1 MDPLFQYLI
10 SLSPSWLR
18 RHWEDRLHAQEK
30 RVSLGEYRQRTSA
43 LSAQLNQILSRTPQ
57 WQQWSRKDRA
67 VLFRH
72 WYNEAFGGQLFV
84 DELQKMSPQGLG
96 RMLDRY
102 TAIPPNSARRE
113 SLLGAGVVAYRVGE
127 SSDTTQDLVRERFA
141 NASLWQLWSV
151 ADQEDLVHLCSQL
164 PQHEREELVFLLDYT
179 NYNERDA
186 LLDLM
191 HPLSSQERLKLLH
204 EWLSSSLQQHD
215 YSSRFLTPFGK
226 PLLAF
231 LVE

>member
-102 TAIPPNSARRE
+102 TAIHPTVLVVNHYWGLGLSPIE
-113 SLLGAGVVAYRVGE
+113 WVSLLIPHKILY
-127 SSDTTQDLVRERFA
+127 ERGLPTLRSGSCGLLQTKKIWFIFA
-141 NASLWQLWSV
+141 PNYHNRNARNSFF
-151 ADQEDLVHLCSQL
+151 C
-164 PQHEREELVFLLDYT
+164 
-179 NYNERDA
+179 
-186 LLDLM
+186 
-191 HPLSSQERLKLLH
+191 
-204 EWLSSSLQQHD
+204 
-215 YSSRFLTPFGK
+215 
-226 PLLAF
+226 
-231 LVE
+231 